1 MNQINH
7 RIFVGLKLSGHL
19 VSTIPMIKS
28 TIIDKKKLISWV
40 SGRNLHLT
48 LSFIGEI
55 EPDKVEFLKEKLE
68 TITKFNSFDINISG
82 TGCFPTF
89 ENPRVLWL
97 DINQG
102 REELSNIQ
110 SLVEERTIPFKKN
123 QKEERFV
130 PHVTIGRIK
139 NLNKN
144 INLDLSTFSN
154 AVYSDIKIPVK
165 TIYLFKSQLLES
177 GVKYSVISEY
187 ALKQS

>member
-89 ENPRVLWL
+89 ENPKVLWL

-110 SLVEERTIPFKKN
+110 
-123 QKEERFV
+123 
-130 PHVTIGRIK
+130 
-139 NLNKN
+139 
-144 INLDLSTFSN
+144 
-154 AVYSDIKIPVK
+154 
-165 TIYLFKSQLLES
+165 
-177 GVKYSVISEY
+177 
-187 ALKQS
+187 